1 MDVTAQTFPYHLP
14 RILDDLAT
22 CCFVSMD
29 FEFSGIA
36 TTSSNPTRKPQ
47 SLQARYEEVKNSADK
62 YQILQVGLTICHEDT
77 KNGQI
82 FSSCLHCGFR
92 LLTWTLDSVVYFE
105 TLQRK
110 LEPDYRPET
119 RGGERLV
126 HAK

>member
-47 SLQARYEEVKNSADK
+47 SLQARYKEVKNSADK

-82 FSSCLHCGFR
+82 FSSCPPLWIP
-92 LLTWTLDSVVYFE
+92 TVDLDPR
-105 TLQRK
+105 QRRI
-110 LEPDYRPET
+110 L
-119 RGGERLV
+119 
-126 HAK
+126 